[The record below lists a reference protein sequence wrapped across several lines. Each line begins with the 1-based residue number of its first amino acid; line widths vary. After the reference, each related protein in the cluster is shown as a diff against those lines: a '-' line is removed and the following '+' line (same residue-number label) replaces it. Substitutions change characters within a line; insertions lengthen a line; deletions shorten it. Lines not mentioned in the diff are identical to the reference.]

1 MAAQQ
6 AAHRKIKSFKNPML
20 AQGFYW
26 LNRETGLR
34 NRGVLV
40 RNRLY
45 VLRKTQMPAVLVE
58 LGFITNY
65 NDAML
70 MLNSPELFADG
81 IYNGIINYLGL

>member
-1 MAAQQ
+1 M
-6 AAHRKIKSFKNPML
+6 II
-20 AQGFYW
+20 
-26 LNRETGLR
+26 
-34 NRGVLV
+34 

-45 VLRKTQMPAVLVE
+45 VLRKTQMPAVLIE

-81 IYNGIINYLGL
+81 VYNGIINYLGL

>member
-1 MAAQQ
+1 
-6 AAHRKIKSFKNPML
+6 
-20 AQGFYW
+20 
-26 LNRETGLR
+26 
-34 NRGVLV
+34 
-40 RNRLY
+40 
-45 VLRKTQMPAVLVE
+45 MPAVLVE